1 MKSFILAIIC
11 CVLLTGCGGTKILR
25 KPLPLNLETPITSQ
39 SDDAITVS
47 LDGVIFR
54 DGPGTWA
61 KNVDWDEYLI
71 SVTNNTDE
79 DVILD
84 DLVVVDS
91 MGTELHTNSDR
102 KELVKASKETVTRY
116 KNIGLEVK
124 AGLRPGQ
131 ILGRGAASGG
141 GVALT
146 AGVVGASVGG
156 WGGLGI
162 CLGGA
167 AIAVVAVP
175 AFIIYSLVRMDNNDE
190 VAKEI
195 LVRQTRLP
203 IPLSAGTRH
212 KLDMFFPLAPSPQL
226 VKITYTR
233 GDEQRILSLD
243 TSELLTG
250 LHVGQNDI

>member
-11 CVLLTGCGGTKILR
+11 CVLLTSCGGTKILK
-25 KPLPLNLETPITSQ
+25 KPVPLNLETPFTSQ
-39 SDDAITVS
+39 SDDSITVS

-84 DLVVVDS
+84 DVVVVDS
-91 MGTELHTNSDR
+91 IGTELHTNSDR

-116 KNIGLEVK
+116 KDIGLEVK

-131 ILGRGAASGG
+131 ILGRGAATTG
-141 GVALT
+141 GVALAT
-146 AGVVGASVGG
+146 GMVGTSVGG
-156 WGGLGI
+156 WAGVGVCMGGV
-162 CLGGA
+162 

-175 AFIIYSLVRMDNNDE
+175 AMIIYSLVRMGNNDK
-190 VAKEI
+190 VTKEI
-195 LVRQTRLP
+195 LVRQTQ
-203 IPLSAGTRH
+203 IPMTLSSGSRY

-226 VKITYTR
+226 VKVNYIR
-233 GDEQRILSLD
+233 GGEHRILSLD

-250 LHVGQNDI
+250 LHVGQNEK